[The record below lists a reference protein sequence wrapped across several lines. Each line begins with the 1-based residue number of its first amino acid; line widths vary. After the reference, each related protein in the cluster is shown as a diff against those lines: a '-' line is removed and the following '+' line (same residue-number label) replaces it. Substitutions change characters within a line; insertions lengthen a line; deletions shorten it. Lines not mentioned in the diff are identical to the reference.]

1 MEYTGE
7 GIEALVAAVDDIEN
21 ASLII
26 ADKKIRALLRCLA
39 YYEELRT
46 VIGGP
51 GTSDRFAARMVEL
64 LKNRES

>member
-46 VIGGP
+46 VIEYCAKGANYP
-51 GTSDRFAARMVEL
+51 A
-64 LKNRES
+64 

>member
-46 VIGGP
+46 VIEDCAKG
-51 GTSDRFAARMVEL
+51 A
-64 LKNRES
+64 N